1 VEEVQLRNFLM
12 ICKCASITEAADRL
26 GIAQPSLS
34 QQLLRLEDEFG
45 TKLFQRTSR
54 GVAATDAGRLLQEHA
69 HSILRAM
76 NRAREEVH
84 SSERMPHG
92 DVTFGLPSTASQLL
106 GVPLIVAARAK
117 LPMVNLRIR
126 ESISASIRRWL
137 EDGRA
142 ELGILYD
149 AEGARHLSA
158 KPIARETLLL
168 VGPPG
173 QFGPVDGRGIAVTPV
188 TPEFL
193 GTCSLVVPSVGHGLR
208 RLIDLRTDAG
218 RIELNVAI
226 EIDSLP
232 HIKTLVSS
240 GMGYS
245 LLAHASIGAE
255 LMSGSLSAAL
265 VEGINLGRSVSL
277 VRNPSQTVSR
287 ASLEIEDLA
296 VGILNE
302 MMADGRW
309 FAEPLND
316 EHSVRLS

>member
-1 VEEVQLRNFLM
+1 VDELQLRNFLM

-34 QQLLRLEDEFG
+34 QQLLRLEDEFA

-84 SSERMPHG
+84 SSERVPHG
-92 DVTFGLPSTASQLL
+92 DVTFGMPSTASQLL
-106 GVPLIVAARAK
+106 GVPLVVAARAK

-142 ELGILYD
+142 ELAILYD

-168 VGPPG
+168 IGPPG
-173 QFGPVDGRGIAVTPV
+173 EFGDVDARGIAIAPV
-188 TPEFL
+188 SPEFL
-193 GTCSLVVPSVGHGLR
+193 GKCALVVPSVGHGLR

-226 EIDSLP
+226 EIDSLQ
-232 HIKTLVSS
+232 HIKTLVAK
-240 GMGYS
+240 GLGYS
-245 LLAHASIGAE
+245 LLAHASVGEE
-255 LMSGSLSAAL
+255 LSKGILSAA
-265 VEGINLGRSVSL
+265 VVADINLGRSVSL

-296 VGILNE
+296 VGMLLE
-302 MMADGRW
+302 MIDDGRW
-309 FAEPLND
+309 FAEPIGD
-316 EHSVRLS
+316 